1 MKRLTEDDIEKL
13 KTKPGQRK
21 YLFQQTKN
29 WWLLLFGVYLLL
41 NIINIPKEKTF
52 IEHFENLF
60 SISNILVILIFCL
73 VLAFVYALIKLVH
86 IKNKLKAEEENYTS

>member
-1 MKRLTEDDIEKL
+1 MKRLTEADIEKL

-29 WWLLLFGVYLLL
+29 WWLLLFGVFLLL
-41 NIINIPKEKTF
+41 NIISVPKEKTF
-52 IEHFENLF
+52 IEHFETLF